1 MFLFLVGWAS
11 VPAHLLPFIFT
22 AMNAKLAK
30 KRENKRETTAKFA
43 KLARKLPK
51 NLYI

>member
-30 KRENKRETTAKFA
+30 KRENKRETTAK
-43 KLARKLPK
+43 LARKLP
-51 NLYI
+51 N